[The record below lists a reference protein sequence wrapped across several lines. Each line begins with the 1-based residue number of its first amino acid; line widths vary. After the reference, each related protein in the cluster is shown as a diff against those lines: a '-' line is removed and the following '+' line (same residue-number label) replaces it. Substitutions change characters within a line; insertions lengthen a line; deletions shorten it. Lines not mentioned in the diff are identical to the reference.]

1 MSSGEAADNREDPG
15 HLSFIIM
22 RDTGTSGGQ
31 ERVMSRAA
39 YDLQVLA
46 TSHSASCGHPGF
58 VPDDYLEHLD
68 GLAIETTITAA
79 ELCTAGMWER
89 VDGGYRV
96 LDWEAVEVCLD
107 HVRQRRG
114 EDRQALAWERE
125 REALAQAQM
134 AQAMVVTP
142 PCAVCGTPSARIE
155 LVAPGRLP
163 AGWEQWPRT
172 VQDSIQRQRQPG
184 QWYLLFKGVAAD
196 NGYGDP
202 IDASR
207 AGRIAQAFRSP
218 ACFAQV
224 HTAGFYDDAGFCQDC
239 DAPYC
244 YQHWNVSEPAMATA
258 PAAMARAWTRTG
270 RHRMDPVHDPAYYD
284 DLAGRLYG
292 LVIAFSG
299 RLPADQAQWLH
310 HVIDVGEYVLA
321 LEDLAAMLAYDKI
334 APTDQERGDI
344 NALAR
349 QMRMDLGSLG
359 WTGR

>member
-1 MSSGEAADNREDPG
+1 MHATETFD
-15 HLSFIIM
+15 
-22 RDTGTSGGQ
+22 GQ

-46 TSHSASCGHPGF
+46 TAHSASCGHPGF

-107 HVRQRRG
+107 QVRQRRG
-114 EDRQALAWERE
+114 EDEQTLAWERE
-125 REALAQAQM
+125 REALVQAQM
-134 AQAMVVTP
+134 AQPMVVTP
-142 PCAVCGTPSARIE
+142 PCAVCGTPSARVE

-163 AGWEQWPRT
+163 AEWEQWPRT

-184 QWYLLFKGVAAD
+184 QWYLLFKGVASC

-207 AGRIAQAFRSP
+207 AGRIAQAFRP
-218 ACFAQV
+218 PLHFGQV

-244 YQHWNVSEPAMATA
+244 YHHWQVSGSGYGHCPH
-258 PAAMARAWTRTG
+258 G
-270 RHRMDPVHDPAYYD
+270 HGKSLDPH
-284 DLAGRLYG
+284 
-292 LVIAFSG
+292 
-299 RLPADQAQWLH
+299 W
-310 HVIDVGEYVLA
+310 
-321 LEDLAAMLAYDKI
+321 
-334 APTDQERGDI
+334 
-344 NALAR
+344 
-349 QMRMDLGSLG
+349 
-359 WTGR
+359 